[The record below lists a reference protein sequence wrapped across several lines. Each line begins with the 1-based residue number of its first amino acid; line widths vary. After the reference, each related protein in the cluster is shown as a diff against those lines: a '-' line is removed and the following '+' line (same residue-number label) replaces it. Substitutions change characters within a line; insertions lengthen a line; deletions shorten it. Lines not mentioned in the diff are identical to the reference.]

1 MIEKLV
7 VLIEIAGCTSTKYSL
22 TFSRYLQLSQ
32 NIINHF
38 QRKSK
43 LNKNNKMKILLFADD
58 NFMKTI
64 KKLKVKTVIT
74 GENECDLFT
83 LGRPARLPLLR
94 FIFHFNED
102 KLSYES
108 SYLFSFLITI
118 LIVASDWKIGKKVWV
133 ILKSLNHYR
142 LSQDRLGLPH
152 SKALSATCW
161 LETWYCY
168 TASTNRP
175 ENSGT
180 PHGK

>member
-7 VLIEIAGCTSTKYSL
+7 VLIEIAGCTPTKYSL

-83 LGRPARLPLLR
+83 LGRPARLPLSR

-118 LIVASDWKIGKKVWV
+118 LIVATD
-133 ILKSLNHYR
+133 
-142 LSQDRLGLPH
+142 
-152 SKALSATCW
+152 
-161 LETWYCY
+161 
-168 TASTNRP
+168 
-175 ENSGT
+175 
-180 PHGK
+180 

>member
-64 KKLKVKTVIT
+64 KKLKVKTVISF
-74 GENECDLFT
+74 ENERNLFT
-83 LGRPARLPLLR
+83 GLTEPPPVPG
-94 FIFHFNED
+94 
-102 KLSYES
+102 S
-108 SYLFSFLITI
+108 S
-118 LIVASDWKIGKKVWV
+118 
-133 ILKSLNHYR
+133 
-142 LSQDRLGLPH
+142 H
-152 SKALSATCW
+152 S
-161 LETWYCY
+161 
-168 TASTNRP
+168 
-175 ENSGT
+175 
-180 PHGK
+180 